1 MSIDPAAPP
10 NAERAN
16 EREAGVLLH
25 VTSLPGPFGIGD
37 MGPQARAF
45 VDWLTGAGLRLWQ
58 ILPINPP
65 GSGNSP
71 YSTFSSFAGSPL
83 LISPDEMVRDGLLDA
98 ADLREQPPLPP
109 SEVDYPSV
117 ELLKQELL
125 RRAFQSFLCNGGRE
139 QKAKF
144 DAFCGDPA
152 QAAWL
157 DDYCRFAALKTVH
170 NGASWHEWPA
180 DLRAHDASA
189 LSRWETAHSDAVQF
203 HRFVQFVFF
212 RQWERLKQY
221 AAGRDVR
228 LIGDLPIYVSLDS
241 ADVWANQELFKLD
254 REGRPT
260 VVAGVPPDY
269 FSKTGQLW
277 GNPIYRW
284 DVHERSGFVWWRERL
299 RAAFRTVDVLRLDHF
314 RGFAAYW
321 EVPAHYKTARKGR
334 WIKGP
339 GPAFFEA
346 LADAV
351 RDGQI
356 VAEDLGLITPEVV
369 ALREQ
374 FGLPGM
380 HVLQFAFTPA
390 AKGSEFPDP
399 VNPNLPF
406 SHRENAVVY
415 SGTHDNDTTRGWY
428 ERASEAER
436 HIARTYLYVDGGLIH
451 WDLVRA
457 AFSSVARWAIVPVQ
471 DLLGLGAEARM
482 NTPGVAD
489 GNWAWRLEPDALTRQ
504 AQEAVLHIARFY
516 GRCELPPQA
525 REATEPSAADDEA

>member
-1 MSIDPAAPP
+1 MPSNPP
-10 NAERAN
+10 CPSAENAQKRQ
-16 EREAGVLLH
+16 AGVLLH

-45 VDWLTGAGLRLWQ
+45 VDWLMGAGLRLWQ

-83 LISPDEMVRDGLLDA
+83 LISPDQMVRDGLLDA
-98 ADLREQPPLPP
+98 TDVRQGTSLLT
-109 SEVDYPSV
+109 SKIDYPAVGSC
-117 ELLKQELL
+117 KQELFGAAL
-125 RRAFQSFLCNGGRE
+125 RTFLRNGDRE
-139 QKAKF
+139 QQAAF
-144 DAFCGDPA
+144 GAFCDDPA
-152 QAAWL
+152 QAVWL
-157 DDYCRFAALKTVH
+157 DDYCRFTAIKAAH
-170 NGASWHEWPA
+170 HGAPWHEWPPG
-180 DLRAHDASA
+180 LRAHDAGA
-189 LSRWETAHSDAVQF
+189 LSRWESAHSEAVHF

-212 RQWERLKQY
+212 SQWERLKHY
-221 AAGRDVR
+221 AAGRGVR

-284 DVHERSGFVWWRERL
+284 DVHERTGFAWWRERL

-321 EVPAHYKTARKGR
+321 EVPADHKTARKGR
-334 WIKGP
+334 WVKGP

-346 LADAV
+346 IADAV
-351 RDGQI
+351 GDGQI
-356 VAEDLGLITPEVV
+356 IAEDLGLITPEVV
-369 ALREQ
+369 SLREQ
-374 FGLPGM
+374 FALPGM
-380 HVLQFAFTPA
+380 HVIQFAFTPA
-390 AKGSEFPDP
+390 TRGSEFPDP
-399 VNPNLPF
+399 ANPNLPF
-406 SHRENAVVY
+406 NHRENAVVY

-428 ERASEAER
+428 ENAPETER
-436 HIARTYLYVDGGLIH
+436 HIARTFLYVDGGLIH

-471 DLLGLGAEARM
+471 DILGLGADARM
-482 NTPGVAD
+482 NTPGVAE
-489 GNWAWRLEPDALTRQ
+489 GNWAWRLEPNALTQQ

-516 GRCELPPQA
+516 GRCDLTHQETA
-525 REATEPSAADDEA
+525 ERGTSAC

>member
-1 MSIDPAAPP
+1 MPNAQPPP
-10 NAERAN
+10 NAENAQK
-16 EREAGVLLH
+16 REAGVLLH

-37 MGPQARAF
+37 LGPSACAF
-45 VDWLTGAGLRLWQ
+45 IDWMDGAGLRLWQ

-71 YSTFSSFAGSPL
+71 YSTFSSFAGNPL
-83 LISPDEMVRDGLLDA
+83 LISPDQMVRDGLLDG
-98 ADLREQPPLPP
+98 ADLQQDLSFPTSRI
-109 SEVDYPSV
+109 DYPGV
-117 ELLKQELL
+117 ETYKQKLFESAFRNFL
-125 RRAFQSFLCNGGRE
+125 RKSDRKQQAAF
-139 QKAKF
+139 A
-144 DAFCGDPA
+144 AFCRDQA
-152 QAAWL
+152 QAGWL
-157 DDYCRFAALKTVH
+157 DDYCRFTAIKAAH
-170 NGASWHEWPA
+170 DDAPWHEWPR
-180 DLRAHDASA
+180 DLRAHDAQA
-189 LSRWETAHSDAVQF
+189 LSRWESAHSDAVHF

-212 RQWERLKQY
+212 GQWERLKKY
-221 AAGRDVR
+221 AASRGVR

-241 ADVWANQELFKLD
+241 ADVWANQELFKL
-254 REGRPT
+254 GRAGQPT

-284 DVHERSGFVWWRERL
+284 EVHEQSGFAWWRERL

-321 EVPAHYKTARKGR
+321 EVPASHKTARKGR
-334 WIKGP
+334 WVKGP

-346 LADAV
+346 IADAV
-351 RDGQI
+351 GHGQI
-356 VAEDLGLITPEVV
+356 IAEDLGLITPEVV

-390 AKGSEFPDP
+390 TKGSDYPDP
-399 VNPNLPF
+399 TNPNLPF
-406 SHRENAVVY
+406 NHRENAVVY

-428 ERASEAER
+428 ESAPEGEQ

-471 DLLGLGAEARM
+471 DLLGLGADARM
-482 NTPGVAD
+482 NTPGVAE
-489 GNWAWRLEPDALTRQ
+489 GNWAWRLEPDALTDQ
-504 AQEAVLHIARFY
+504 TQEAVLHIARFY
-516 GRCELPPQA
+516 GRYELPRRAP
-525 REATEPSAADDEA
+525 EAAESPSPDDEE